1 MVPPLP
7 SGQVNDEG
15 RQIADVSGLETKLL
29 PLIEFLKG
37 ELTLAIGVLEHTKHR
52 ITLGITYAHLHP
64 GRLLRQILRHAA
76 KSTVHGGQQHPA

>member
-15 RQIADVSGLETKLL
+15 RQITDVSGLKTELL
-29 PLIEFLKG
+29 PLVEFLKS
-37 ELTLAIGVLEHTKHR
+37 EPTLAIGVLENTKHR

-64 GRLLRQILRHAA
+64 GRLLRQILRHAGQ
-76 KSTVHGGQQHPA
+76 STVHRGQQHPA